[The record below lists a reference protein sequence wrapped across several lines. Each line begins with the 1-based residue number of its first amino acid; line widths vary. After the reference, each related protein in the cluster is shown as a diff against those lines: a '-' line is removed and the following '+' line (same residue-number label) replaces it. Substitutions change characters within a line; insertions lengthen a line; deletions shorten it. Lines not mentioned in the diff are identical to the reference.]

1 MTLSA
6 LGIFSAAGAGGVVAA
21 GSYELISTT
30 TLGSAQASI
39 IFSNLGDYSS
49 TYKHLQIRA
58 VSRTDR
64 ASNYA
69 DNIRLRLNGS
79 SSSLYARHQLQG
91 DNSSVTSGGIGDVD
105 SMFTIGWAG
114 GAANTNSFGAS
125 IIDLLDPYST
135 TKFKTA
141 RSLAGIFGIST
152 GGNNN
157 IQLSSGLWRS
167 TDSVTS
173 LTLTA
178 TNSFQSGS
186 RFSLYGIKG

>member
-6 LGIFSAAGAGGVVAA
+6 LGIFSAAGAGGVAA
-21 GSYELISTT
+21 SSYELIETVI
-30 TLGSAQASI
+30 LGSAQATI
-39 IFSNLGDYSS
+39 TFSSLGTYSS

-79 SSSLYARHQLQG
+79 SSTLYARHQLQG
-91 DNSSVTSGGIGDVD
+91 DNSAVTSGGIGDVD

-114 GAANTNSFGAS
+114 GALETNSFGAS
-125 IIDLLDPYST
+125 VIDLLDPYST

-141 RSLAGIFGIST
+141 RSLAGVMGITT

-157 IQLSSGLWRS
+157 IQLSSGMWRS

-173 LTLTA
+173 ISLTA

-186 RFSLYGIKG
+186 RFSLYGVK

>member
-6 LGIFSAAGAGGVVAA
+6 LGIFSAAGAGVVSA
-21 GSYELISTT
+21 GSYDLIETY
-30 TLGSAQASI
+30 TLGSSQASI
-39 IFSNLGDYSS
+39 VFSSLGTYSS
-49 TYKHLQIRA
+49 TYKHLQVRA

-69 DNIRLRLNGS
+69 DSVRLRLNGS
-79 SSSLYARHQLQG
+79 TSTLYARHQLEG
-91 DNSSVTSGGIGDVD
+91 DNSGVYSGGIGDVD
-105 SMFTIGWAG
+105 SMFTLGWAG
-114 GAANTNSFGAS
+114 GALETNSFGAS
-125 IIDLLDPYST
+125 IFDLLDPYST

-141 RSLAGIFGIST
+141 RGFAGVFGIAT

-157 IQLSSGLWRS
+157 IKLTSGLWRS

-173 LTLTA
+173 ITLTA